1 MSADAPGCAQLAEL
15 ASQTGEG
22 LGLRL
27 HQGSW
32 DTCGPGLT
40 GPSRPPKGKGKGKL
54 RDAALVFCV
63 VVVFQG
69 KV

>member
-1 MSADAPGCAQLAEL
+1 MLADAPGCAQLAEL

-27 HQGSW
+27 RQGSR

-40 GPSRPPKGKGKGKL
+40 GPSRPPKGKGKL